1 MNHLN
6 YAFDSKN
13 QIWRYIV
20 VLILSFAIANTIGA
34 IPIGI
39 IMVLGLI
46 KSGGLQ
52 STPENMMDFSTYGI
66 DQNLGLAALLF
77 SFFVAFVGFV
87 LLLKPFHNRTLQG
100 TINGTNK
107 IRWKKISIGFLVW
120 AVLMLTSL
128 IITLI
133 TSPGELK
140 LQFEW
145 SSFIPLFFIALIL
158 IPFQTAYEEVTFRG
172 YLLQGIATGTKSK
185 IWALVIT
192 SLVFGLLHSINPE
205 VKEYGFM
212 ATMPSYIGFGL
223 IFGLITLLDD
233 GVELAIGIHTANN
246 FLSAILVSSPH
257 SALVTPAIYSV
268 DKIDPY
274 ADMLSLYIFGII
286 AIIIFSFIYKW
297 NWKTL
302 GKRVEIDSEKT
313 NGTPENSL

>member
-1 MNHLN
+1 
-6 YAFDSKN
+6 
-13 QIWRYIV
+13 
-20 VLILSFAIANTIGA
+20 
-34 IPIGI
+34 
-39 IMVLGLI
+39 
-46 KSGGLQ
+46 
-52 STPENMMDFSTYGI
+52 
-66 DQNLGLAALLF
+66 
-77 SFFVAFVGFV
+77 
-87 LLLKPFHNRTLQG
+87 
-100 TINGTNK
+100 
-107 IRWKKISIGFLVW
+107 
-120 AVLMLTSL
+120 MLTSL